1 MTTTTNNEP
10 IYLGLFEVWGE
21 EDIAVYFS
29 HGVIYPVTDCCKASA
44 KGTDGGTCCRSCYN
58 EVDSLFGMGWTQE
71 EFAEDIATGRVKQRG
86 TVKAQ
91 VNP

>member
-1 MTTTTNNEP
+1 MTTKTNNEP

-29 HGVIYPVTDCCKASA
+29 YGVIYPVTDCCKATA
-44 KGTDGGTCCRSCYN
+44 KGTDGGICCRSCYN

-71 EFAEDIATGRVKQRG
+71 EFAEDIAKGRVKQRG

-91 VNP
+91 VNS

>member
-1 MTTTTNNEP
+1 MTTKTNNEP

-91 VNP
+91 VNS